1 MVPYTRVINTR
12 PLSRLS
18 ILEEFP
24 MLSCFKWSG
33 DAQPQAVADRPE
45 EARFSGAYGALLFQ
59 VFKLGGPPQ

>member
-1 MVPYTRVINTR
+1 
-12 PLSRLS
+12 
-18 ILEEFP
+18 